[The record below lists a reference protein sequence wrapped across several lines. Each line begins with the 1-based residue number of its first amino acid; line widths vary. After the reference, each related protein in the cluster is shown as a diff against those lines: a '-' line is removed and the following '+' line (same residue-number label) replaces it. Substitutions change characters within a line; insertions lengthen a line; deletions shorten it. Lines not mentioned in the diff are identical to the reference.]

1 MLNILFRILTVVAVF
16 VMTVLLI
23 GTLLPRGFETTSSVK
38 IDASPEV
45 IFRQINVMKYWSN
58 WSMWNEHDISGL
70 RVDYSGPASGVGAMQ
85 KWTELR
91 GEGKL
96 RITES
101 VPNQEL
107 AFVSSFSNFPEMDSQ
122 IVLTA
127 DGSTTNVVW
136 TSVGTLPSG
145 PFYGWFGITFGDSL
159 AVEYKKALERL
170 KRVCEQET
178 KLNQAGEKE
187 SSEKES
193 SEKESSEKESSEKES
208 SETEK
213 ATSSG

>member
-16 VMTVLLI
+16 VMIVLLI
-23 GTLLPRGFETTSSVK
+23 GTLLPRAFETSSSVK
-38 IDASPEV
+38 IEASPEV
-45 IFRQINVMKYWSN
+45 VFRQINIMKYWSN

-70 RVDYSGPASGVGAMQ
+70 RVEYSGPESGVGAMQ

-91 GEGKL
+91 GDGQL

-101 VPNQEL
+101 VPNQKL
-107 AFVSSFSNFPEMDSQ
+107 SFVSSFSNFPEMDSNLM
-122 IVLTA
+122 LTP
-127 DGSTTNVVW
+127 DGNSTNVVW

-159 AVEYKKALERL
+159 AVEYKKALDRL

-178 KLNQAGEKE
+178 KLNQPSQSDSNEPD
-187 SSEKES
+187 SSEPQDVP
-193 SEKESSEKESSEKES
+193 
-208 SETEK
+208 
-213 ATSSG
+213 ASG